1 MCRRFAGKQ
10 YCVAAKRFC
19 SEGHGFKFN
28 RGIAPRLALA
38 QRRLVMLKNMSIGMR
53 LAIGFGLIV
62 LLLVTIAFSGYWGLE
77 GVTAET
83 LKVLNG
89 DAKIVVLAARVKATT
104 LELRRYEK
112 DTELNIDDQQTRNDY
127 AAKWKEQRQ
136 KIREVLGEFDKFQLS
151 PEDRG
156 AVKSM
161 TEDMDVYEGGFTK
174 VLNLIEQGKLRTP
187 QECNQTITQYKD
199 SIHRLES
206 AASDLTNRHSEVLVP
221 LVEQIAKTTTT
232 TIVIFS
238 ITAVFVSII
247 ITLVISRGITKPL
260 QKVVSV
266 VETVSSG
273 DLTKSVTIDR
283 SDEIGRLFGAMARM
297 TGKLNEMIGEV
308 RMGAGS
314 VSTAATQVA
323 SSATS
328 VSQGT
333 SEQAAAVEQVTSSME
348 EMNASITQNA
358 ENSRKME
365 QMARK
370 GAQDATQSG
379 QAVLEAVS
387 AMKSIAEKIAVIE
400 EIAYQTN
407 MLALNAAIE
416 AARAGEHGRGFAVV
430 AGEVRNLAERC
441 RTAAQEIGGLAASN
455 VQIAERSGGLL
466 NELVPAI
473 QKTADL
479 VQEVAATSGE
489 QAAGVSQINRAIGQV
504 GLVTQRNAAGAE
516 ELSSTAEELASQ
528 AEALQDMI
536 SFFRVSALGE
546 HRSGK
551 KQKTVKTHFT
561 KHEDDSLSSSSSQ
574 VAAKTNNEHAESF
587 ARI

>member
-1 MCRRFAGKQ
+1 
-10 YCVAAKRFC
+10 
-19 SEGHGFKFN
+19 
-28 RGIAPRLALA
+28 
-38 QRRLVMLKNMSIGMR
+38 MLKNMSIGMR

-77 GVTAET
+77 GVTGET

-89 DAKIVVLAARVKATT
+89 DAKIVILSARVKTTT

-112 DTELNIDDQQTRNDY
+112 DTELNMDDPQVRNDY
-127 AAKWKEQRQ
+127 AAKWREQRQ
-136 KIREVLGEFDKFQLS
+136 KIRELLTEFEKYQLS
-151 PEDRG
+151 PEDRS

-161 TEDMDVYEGGFTK
+161 VEDMDVYEGGFTK
-174 VLNLIEQGKLRTP
+174 VLNMIEQGKLRTP
-187 QECNQTITQYKD
+187 QEANQTITQYKD

-206 AASDLTNRHSEVLVP
+206 AAGDLTNRHSEVLVP

-238 ITAVFVSII
+238 FTAIFVSII
-247 ITLVISRGITKPL
+247 ITLVISRGITKPI
-260 QKVVSV
+260 QDVVSV
-266 VETVSSG
+266 VETISSG
-273 DLTKSVTIDR
+273 DLTKSVIVDR
-283 SDEIGRLFGAMARM
+283 NDEIGRLFGAMARM

-323 SSATS
+323 SSASS

-348 EMNASITQNA
+348 EMSASVTQNA

-370 GAQDATQSG
+370 GAQDAGQSG
-379 QAVLEAVS
+379 QAVQESVS

-551 KQKTVKTHFT
+551 KQKTVKSHFT
-561 KHEDDSLSSSSSQ
+561 KHEDDSPSSSQ
-574 VAAKTNNEHAESF
+574 IAAKTNGEHVESF

>member
-1 MCRRFAGKQ
+1 
-10 YCVAAKRFC
+10 
-19 SEGHGFKFN
+19 
-28 RGIAPRLALA
+28 
-38 QRRLVMLKNMSIGMR
+38 MLKNMSIGMR

-323 SSATS
+323 SSASS

-489 QAAGVSQINRAIGQV
+489 QAAGVSQINRAISQV

-536 SFFRVSALGE
+536 SFFRVSALGD

-551 KQKTVKTHFT
+551 KQKTVKPHFA
-561 KHEDDSLSSSSSQ
+561 KQEDDNLSSSQ
-574 VAAKTNNEHAESF
+574 ITAKTNGEHAESF

>member
-1 MCRRFAGKQ
+1 
-10 YCVAAKRFC
+10 
-19 SEGHGFKFN
+19 
-28 RGIAPRLALA
+28 
-38 QRRLVMLKNMSIGMR
+38 MLKNMSIGMR

-112 DTELNIDDQQTRNDY
+112 DTELNMDDPQVRNDY
-127 AAKWKEQRQ
+127 AAKWREQRQ
-136 KIREVLGEFDKFQLS
+136 KIREVLGEFEKFQLS

-156 AVKSM
+156 ALKSM
-161 TEDMDVYEGGFTK
+161 NEDMDVYEGGFTK

-187 QECNQTITQYKD
+187 QEANETITQYKD
-199 SIHRLES
+199 SIHRLEA

-232 TIVIFS
+232 TILIFS

-247 ITLVISRGITKPL
+247 ITLVISHGITKPI
-260 QKVVSV
+260 QEVVSV
-266 VETVSSG
+266 VETISSG
-273 DLTKSVTIDR
+273 DLTKSVIVDR
-283 SDEIGRLFGAMARM
+283 SDEIGRLLAAMARM

-308 RMGAGS
+308 RLGAGS

-323 SSATS
+323 SSASS

-358 ENSRKME
+358 DNSRKME

-489 QAAGVSQINRAIGQV
+489 QAAGVSQINRAISQV

-536 SFFRVSALGE
+536 SFFRVSALGD

-551 KQKTVKTHFT
+551 KQKTVKPHFS
-561 KHEDDSLSSSSSQ
+561 KREDESLSSSQ
-574 VAAKTNNEHAESF
+574 ITAKTNGEHAESF

>member
-1 MCRRFAGKQ
+1 
-10 YCVAAKRFC
+10 
-19 SEGHGFKFN
+19 
-28 RGIAPRLALA
+28 
-38 QRRLVMLKNMSIGMR
+38 MLKNMSVGKR

-62 LLLVTIAFSGYWGLE
+62 LLLISMGLSGYLGLE
-77 GVTAET
+77 AITRET
-83 LKVLNG
+83 LRVLNG
-89 DAKIVVLAARVKATT
+89 DAKIVTLSARVKSTT
-104 LELRRYEK
+104 LELRRFEK
-112 DTELNIDDQQTRNDY
+112 DTELNMDDPQVRSDYISKWRAQQ
-127 AAKWKEQRQ
+127 Q
-136 KIREVLGEFDKFQLS
+136 KLHDVLAELDKFQLS
-151 PEDRG
+151 PEDKV
-156 AVKSM
+156 AVQSM
-161 TEDMDVYEGGFTK
+161 RSDLVIYEGGYTK
-174 VLNLIEQGKLRTP
+174 VIGMIEQGKLHTP
-187 QECNQTITQYKD
+187 QECNQTIAQYKD
-199 SIHRLES
+199 SIHRLEDS
-206 AASDLTNRHSEVLVP
+206 ATDLTNRHAEVLVP
-221 LVEQIAKTTTT
+221 MVEQIAKTTVTAL
-232 TIVIFS
+232 VVFS
-238 ITAVFVSII
+238 LVAIFVSIL
-247 ITLVISRGITKPL
+247 ITLVISKGITKPIQDVL
-260 QKVVSV
+260 EV
-266 VETVSSG
+266 VENISAG
-273 DLTKSVTIDR
+273 DLTKTINVDR
-283 SDEIGRLFGAMARM
+283 GDEIGRLLGAMAKM

-308 RMGAGS
+308 RLGAGS

-323 SSATS
+323 SSAS
-328 VSQGT
+328 IVSQGT

-348 EMNASITQNA
+348 EMSASVTQNA

-370 GAQDATQSG
+370 GAQDAGQSG
-379 QAVLEAVS
+379 QAVQESVA

-455 VQIAERSGGLL
+455 VQVAERSGGLL
-466 NELVPAI
+466 SELVPAI

-479 VQEVAATSGE
+479 VQEVASTSRE
-489 QAAGVSQINRAIGQV
+489 QAAGVSQINGAISQV

-536 SFFRVSALGE
+536 SFFRVSSLGD

-551 KQKTVKTHFT
+551 KRKADTTRFQDSNG
-561 KHEDDSLSSSSSQ
+561 HENHGS
-574 VAAKTNNEHAESF
+574 AAYAGKPNGDYAESF

>member
-1 MCRRFAGKQ
+1 
-10 YCVAAKRFC
+10 
-19 SEGHGFKFN
+19 
-28 RGIAPRLALA
+28 
-38 QRRLVMLKNMSIGMR
+38 MLKNMSIGMR

-136 KIREVLGEFDKFQLS
+136 KIREVLGELDKFQLS

-156 AVKSM
+156 TVKSM

-174 VLNLIEQGKLRTP
+174 VLNMIEQGKLKTP

-232 TIVIFS
+232 TILIFS
-238 ITAVFVSII
+238 ITAIFVSII
-247 ITLVISRGITKPL
+247 VTLVISRGITKPL
-260 QKVVSV
+260 QEVVTV

-273 DLTKSVTIDR
+273 DLTKAVIVDR
-283 SDEIGRLFGAMARM
+283 NDEIGRLFGAMARM

-323 SSATS
+323 SSASS

-551 KQKTVKTHFT
+551 KQKTAKPYFP
-561 KHEDDSLSSSSSQ
+561 KHEQSSPSSSQ
-574 VAAKTNNEHAESF
+574 VEAKTNGEHAESF

>member
-1 MCRRFAGKQ
+1 
-10 YCVAAKRFC
+10 
-19 SEGHGFKFN
+19 
-28 RGIAPRLALA
+28 
-38 QRRLVMLKNMSIGMR
+38 MLKNMSIGTR

-112 DTELNIDDQQTRNDY
+112 DTELNMDDPQVRNDY
-127 AAKWKEQRQ
+127 AAKWREQRQ
-136 KIREVLGEFDKFQLS
+136 KIREVLAEFEKYQLS
-151 PEDRG
+151 PEDRQ

-161 TEDMDVYEGGFTK
+161 IEDLDAYESGYTK

-187 QECNQTITQYKD
+187 QEANQTITQYKD
-199 SIHRLES
+199 SIHRLEA

-232 TIVIFS
+232 TILIFS
-238 ITAVFVSII
+238 ITAIFVSII

-260 QKVVSV
+260 QDVVSV
-266 VETVSSG
+266 VETISSG
-273 DLTKSVTIDR
+273 DLTKAVTVDR
-283 SDEIGRLFGAMARM
+283 NDEIGRLFAAMARM

-323 SSATS
+323 SSASS

-536 SFFRVSALGE
+536 SFFRVSALGD

-551 KQKTVKTHFT
+551 KQKTAKPYFP
-561 KHEDDSLSSSSSQ
+561 KHEDDSQSPSQ
-574 VAAKTNNEHAESF
+574 IPAKTNGEHAESF

>member
-1 MCRRFAGKQ
+1 VF
-10 YCVAAKRFC
+10 
-19 SEGHGFKFN
+19 EGEKF
-28 RGIAPRLALA
+28 
-38 QRRLVMLKNMSIGMR
+38 MLKNMSIGNR

-62 LLLVTIAFSGYWGLE
+62 VFLITMGLTGYWGLQAI
-77 GVTAET
+77 THET
-83 LKVLNG
+83 LNVLSG
-89 DAKIVVLAARVKATT
+89 DARLVVLAARVKATT
-104 LELRRYEK
+104 LELRRFEK
-112 DTELNIDDQQTRNDY
+112 DSFLNVEEPQVRNDY
-127 AAKWKEQRQ
+127 ISKWKDQQQ
-136 KIREVLGEFDKFQLS
+136 KLQGTLAELEKFQLS
-151 PEDRG
+151 AEDKL
-156 AVKSM
+156 AVQSM
-161 TEDMDVYEGGFTK
+161 NDNLSTYEGGYSK
-174 VLNLIEQGKLRTP
+174 VLGLVEQNKLHTP
-187 QECNQTITQYKD
+187 QECNQAIAQYKD
-199 SIHRLES
+199 AIHRLETT
-206 AASDLTNRHSEVLVP
+206 AADLTNRHSEVLIP

-232 TIVIFS
+232 SLVIFS
-238 ITAVFVSII
+238 VLAIFASIV

-260 QKVVSV
+260 QEVVTI
-266 VETVSSG
+266 VENISAG
-273 DLTKSVTIDR
+273 DLTKTINADR
-283 SDEIGRLFGAMARM
+283 GDEIGRLLGSMAKM

-308 RMGAGS
+308 RLGAGS

-323 SSATS
+323 SSASS

-348 EMNASITQNA
+348 QMSASITQNA

-370 GAQDATQSG
+370 GAQDASQSG
-379 QAVLEAVS
+379 QAVLETVS

-430 AGEVRNLAERC
+430 AAEVRNLAERC

-479 VQEVAATSGE
+479 VQEVAATSNE
-489 QAAGVSQINRAIGQV
+489 QSAGVNQINRAVSQV

-536 SFFRVSALGE
+536 SFFRVTTLNDG
-546 HRSGK
+546 RSNKKRKADKPHFPEGNGDGHHASSNHEGK
-551 KQKTVKTHFT
+551 QNGAYT
-561 KHEDDSLSSSSSQ
+561 
-574 VAAKTNNEHAESF
+574 ESF
-587 ARI
+587 ARM

>member
-1 MCRRFAGKQ
+1 
-10 YCVAAKRFC
+10 
-19 SEGHGFKFN
+19 
-28 RGIAPRLALA
+28 
-38 QRRLVMLKNMSIGMR
+38 MLKNMSIGMR

-89 DAKIVVLAARVKATT
+89 DAKIVVMAARVKATT

-112 DTELNIDDQQTRNDY
+112 DTELNIDDQQVRNDY

-136 KIREVLGEFDKFQLS
+136 KIREVLADLDKFQLTS
-151 PEDRG
+151 EDRG

-161 TEDMDVYEGGFTK
+161 TEDMDVYEGGFTR
-174 VLNLIEQGKLRTP
+174 VLNMIEQGKLKTP
-187 QECNQTITQYKD
+187 QDCNQTITQYKD
-199 SIHRLES
+199 SIHRLET

-232 TIVIFS
+232 TILIFS
-238 ITAVFVSII
+238 ITAIFVSII
-247 ITLVISRGITKPL
+247 VTLVISRGITKPL
-260 QKVVSV
+260 QEVVSV
-266 VETVSSG
+266 VETVSGG
-273 DLTKSVTIDR
+273 DLTKAVIVDR
-283 SDEIGRLFGAMARM
+283 NDEIGRLFGAMARM

-323 SSATS
+323 SSASS

-536 SFFRVSALGE
+536 SFFRVSALGD

-551 KQKTVKTHFT
+551 KQKAAVKSHFP
-561 KHEDDSLSSSSSQ
+561 KQEDDSLNSSK
-574 VAAKTNNEHAESF
+574 VTAKTNGEHVESF

>member
-1 MCRRFAGKQ
+1 
-10 YCVAAKRFC
+10 
-19 SEGHGFKFN
+19 
-28 RGIAPRLALA
+28 
-38 QRRLVMLKNMSIGMR
+38 MLKNMSIGMR

-62 LLLVTIAFSGYWGLE
+62 LLLVTIALSGYWGLE

-89 DAKIVVLAARVKATT
+89 DAKIVVLAARIKATT

-136 KIREVLGEFDKFQLS
+136 KIREVLGELDKFQLS
-151 PEDRG
+151 SEDRA

-174 VLNLIEQGKLRTP
+174 VLNMIEQGKLRTP
-187 QECNQTITQYKD
+187 QEANQTITQYKD
-199 SIHRLES
+199 SIHRLEA

-232 TIVIFS
+232 TILSVSVIA
-238 ITAVFVSII
+238 IFVSILV
-247 ITLVISRGITKPL
+247 TLVISRGITKPL
-260 QKVVSV
+260 QEVVSV
-266 VETVSSG
+266 VETISAG
-273 DLTKSVTIDR
+273 DLTKSVAVDR
-283 SDEIGRLFGAMARM
+283 SDEIGRLFAAMARM

-536 SFFRVSALGE
+536 SFFRVSALND

-551 KQKTVKTHFT
+551 KQKSAKPHFT
-561 KHEDDSLSSSSSQ
+561 KHEDENPASSPLT
-574 VAAKTNNEHAESF
+574 AKSNGEHAESF

>member
-1 MCRRFAGKQ
+1 
-10 YCVAAKRFC
+10 
-19 SEGHGFKFN
+19 
-28 RGIAPRLALA
+28 
-38 QRRLVMLKNMSIGMR
+38 MLKNMSIGMR

-62 LLLVTIAFSGYWGLE
+62 VLLVAVALSGYWGLE

-89 DAKIVVLAARVKATT
+89 DAKVVVLAARVKATT

-112 DTELNIDDQQTRNDY
+112 DTELNIDDPQTRNDY
-127 AAKWKEQRQ
+127 ASKWKEQRQ
-136 KIREVLGEFDKFQLS
+136 KIREVLAEFDKFQLS

-156 AVKSM
+156 TVKSM
-161 TEDMDVYEGGFTK
+161 TEDLDVYEGGFTR

-187 QECNQTITQYKD
+187 QDCNQTITQYKD
-199 SIHRLES
+199 SIHRLEA

-238 ITAVFVSII
+238 FTAIFVSII
-247 ITLVISRGITKPL
+247 ITLVISRGITKPI
-260 QKVVSV
+260 QEVVHV
-266 VETVSSG
+266 VETISSG
-273 DLTKSVTIDR
+273 DLTKSVTVDR
-283 SDEIGRLFGAMARM
+283 SDEIGRLFAAMAKM

-546 HRSGK
+546 HRPGK
-551 KQKTVKTHFT
+551 KQKMVKPYFT
-561 KHEDDSLSSSSSQ
+561 KHEDDSPSSSI
-574 VAAKTNNEHAESF
+574 AAKTNGEHVESF

>member
-1 MCRRFAGKQ
+1 
-10 YCVAAKRFC
+10 
-19 SEGHGFKFN
+19 
-28 RGIAPRLALA
+28 
-38 QRRLVMLKNMSIGMR
+38 MLKNISIGKR
-53 LAIGFGLIV
+53 LAIGFGLMV
-62 LLLVTIAFSGYWGLE
+62 LLLVIIGATGYWGLE
-77 GVTAET
+77 AITRET
-83 LKVLNG
+83 LKVLGG
-89 DAKIVVLAARVKATT
+89 DAKVVTLAARAKATT
-104 LELRRYEK
+104 LELRRFEK
-112 DTELNIDDQQTRNDY
+112 DTFLNVADAQIRNQY
-127 AAKWKEQRQ
+127 VTKWENQRQ
-136 KIREVLGEFDKFQLS
+136 KLHEVLGELSKFQLS
-151 PEDRG
+151 ADDKT
-156 AVKSM
+156 ALKAMQDDLNS
-161 TEDMDVYEGGFTK
+161 YEGGFSK
-174 VLNLIEQGKLRTP
+174 VLGQIQEGKLHTP
-187 QECNQTITQYKD
+187 QECNTAIFEYKD
-199 SIHRLES
+199 EMHRLEDQ
-206 AASDLTNRHSEVLVP
+206 ATELTNHHAEVMEPMVT
-221 LVEQIAKTTTT
+221 EIAKTTTT
-232 TIVIFS
+232 TMMIFS
-238 ITAVFVSII
+238 ILAILFSIVV
-247 ITLVISRGITKPL
+247 TLVISRGITKPI
-260 QKVVSV
+260 QEVVTV
-266 VETVSSG
+266 VETISAG
-273 DLTKSVTIDR
+273 DLTKSVTVDR
-283 SDEIGRLFGAMARM
+283 SDEIGRLLAAMAKM

-348 EMNASITQNA
+348 EMSASITQNA

-489 QAAGVSQINRAIGQV
+489 QAAGVSQINGAIGQV

-536 SFFRVSALGE
+536 SFFRVSALGD

-551 KQKTVKTHFT
+551 KQKTVKPHFT
-561 KHEDDSLSSSSSQ
+561 KHEDDHLSSSQ
-574 VAAKTNNEHAESF
+574 ITAKTNGEHAESF

>member
-1 MCRRFAGKQ
+1 
-10 YCVAAKRFC
+10 
-19 SEGHGFKFN
+19 
-28 RGIAPRLALA
+28 
-38 QRRLVMLKNMSIGMR
+38 MLKNMSIGMR

-77 GVTAET
+77 GVTGET

-89 DAKIVVLAARVKATT
+89 DAKIVVVAARIKATT

-112 DTELNIDDQQTRNDY
+112 DTELNIDDRQVREDY
-127 AAKWKEQRQ
+127 ASKWKEQRQ
-136 KIREVLGEFDKFQLS
+136 KIREVLAELDKFQLS
-151 PEDRG
+151 SEDRG

-174 VLNLIEQGKLRTP
+174 VLNMIEQGKLKTP

-232 TIVIFS
+232 TILIFS
-238 ITAVFVSII
+238 ITAIFVSII
-247 ITLVISRGITKPL
+247 ITVVISRGITKPL
-260 QKVVSV
+260 QDVVSV

-273 DLTKSVTIDR
+273 DLTKAVVVDR
-283 SDEIGRLFGAMARM
+283 NDEIGRLFGAMARM

-323 SSATS
+323 SSASS

-365 QMARK
+365 TMARK

-536 SFFRVSALGE
+536 SFFRVSALGD

-551 KQKTVKTHFT
+551 KQKTVKTHFP
-561 KHEDDSLSSSSSQ
+561 KHEDDSLSSAQ
-574 VAAKTNNEHAESF
+574 VTAKTNGEHAESF

>member
-1 MCRRFAGKQ
+1 M
-10 YCVAAKRFC
+10 
-19 SEGHGFKFN
+19 
-28 RGIAPRLALA
+28 
-38 QRRLVMLKNMSIGMR
+38 
-53 LAIGFGLIV
+53 
-62 LLLVTIAFSGYWGLE
+62 
-77 GVTAET
+77 
-83 LKVLNG
+83 
-89 DAKIVVLAARVKATT
+89 
-104 LELRRYEK
+104 
-112 DTELNIDDQQTRNDY
+112 DDPQVRNDY
-127 AAKWKEQRQ
+127 AAKWREQRQ
-136 KIREVLGEFDKFQLS
+136 KIRELLTEFEKYQLS
-151 PEDRG
+151 PEDRS

-161 TEDMDVYEGGFTK
+161 VEDMDVYEGGFTK
-174 VLNLIEQGKLRTP
+174 VLNMIEQGKLRTP
-187 QECNQTITQYKD
+187 QEANQTITQYKD

-206 AASDLTNRHSEVLVP
+206 AAGDLTNRHSEVLVP

-238 ITAVFVSII
+238 FTAIFVSII
-247 ITLVISRGITKPL
+247 ITLVISRGITKPI
-260 QKVVSV
+260 QDVVSV
-266 VETVSSG
+266 VETISSG
-273 DLTKSVTIDR
+273 DLTKSVIVDR
-283 SDEIGRLFGAMARM
+283 NDEIGRLFGAMARM

-323 SSATS
+323 SSASS

-551 KQKTVKTHFT
+551 KQKTVKSHFT
-561 KHEDDSLSSSSSQ
+561 KHEDDSPSSSQ
-574 VAAKTNNEHAESF
+574 IAAKTNGEHVESF